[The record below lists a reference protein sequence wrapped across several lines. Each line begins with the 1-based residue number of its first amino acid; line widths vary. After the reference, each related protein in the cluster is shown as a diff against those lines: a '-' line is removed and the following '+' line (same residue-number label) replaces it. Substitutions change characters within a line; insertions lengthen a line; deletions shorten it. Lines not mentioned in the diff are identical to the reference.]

1 MDASQRQH
9 LSFQSDDPDEVSEF
23 IGRIYADNQFV
34 AQHAVRKDVRMA
46 GYEWQGI
53 GIYEV
58 DYEMPFRFHSDQARP
73 NYLMLSC
80 NRGGST
86 YKYGGAD
93 VLCSPGDV
101 MPISSTGNS
110 ACTTSHEG
118 FGHLSVIINAEK
130 VNDFVSQWIGQPL
143 AAPIAFD
150 LKAASAG
157 VATQWN
163 MAADCLNRMLHM
175 SPVPAAAAHSLAE
188 HMLKMLVIGHP
199 NNYSDRLNEDHHA
212 REHQVRVA
220 LDMIA
225 ADPMRWKTLAAVAH
239 ALNCAT
245 GALEKGIWRHTGKSG
260 AEVFHDARLTSVN
273 RALLKGDGQSY
284 NATLES
290 HGFSSSERFV
300 RDYSR
305 RFGESPSATY
315 LRNPN
320 AAETAASFIDSHN
333 TLCERT
339 INQFIDDSLG
349 NPISLSA
356 LAGLVGKSEQAAIAA
371 FKAHFSRTPMQY
383 VIERRLERAIWLL
396 RHTSAS
402 IVSIAIE
409 CGFGTQSYLTTAM
422 KTRLGTTPRQ
432 IRLTASSSLHKNAR

>member
-1 MDASQRQH
+1 MDASLLQH

-23 IGRIYADNQFV
+23 IGRIYADNRFV
-34 AQHAVRKDVRMA
+34 AQHAVRKDVNMA

-58 DYEMPFRFHSDQARP
+58 DYQMPFHFHSDEARP

-86 YKYGGAD
+86 YRYDGTD
-93 VLCSPGDV
+93 VQCAPGDV

-110 ACTTSHEG
+110 TCTTSDEG
-118 FGHLSVIINAEK
+118 FGHLSVIIDAEK
-130 VNDFVSQWIGQPL
+130 VNDFVSQWIGRPL
-143 AAPIAFD
+143 AEPLRFD
-150 LKAASAG
+150 LKTVSAD
-157 VATQWN
+157 VAIQWN
-163 MAADCLNRMLHM
+163 MAADCLQRMLHM
-175 SPVPAAAAHSLAE
+175 TPVPNAAAHSLAE
-188 HMLKMLVIGHP
+188 HMLKILVTGHP
-199 NNYSDRLNEDHHA
+199 NNYSGLLNADYYA
-212 REHQVRVA
+212 AEHQVRVA
-220 LDMIA
+220 LGMITA
-225 ADPMRWKTLAAVAH
+225 EPTRWKTLGAVAH
-239 ALNCAT
+239 ALNCPT
-245 GALEKGIWRHTGKSG
+245 SALEQGIRRQTGKSS
-260 AEVFHDARLTSVN
+260 AEAFHEARLTNVH
-273 RALLKGDGQSY
+273 RALARGDGQSF
-284 NATLES
+284 NGTLES
-290 HGFSSSERFV
+290 HGFSASERFV
-300 RDYSR
+300 SDYRR

-320 AAETAASFIDSHN
+320 AGETVAAFIASPDA
-333 TLCERT
+333 LCERT

-349 NPISLSA
+349 KPISLSE
-356 LAGLVGKSEQAAIAA
+356 LADLVGKNEQAAIAA
-371 FKAHFSRTPMQY
+371 FKAQFSRTPMQY

-432 IRLTASSSLHKNAR
+432 IRLTASSSTQKASR